1 MYLRGSKFN
10 YTKKRRKSN
19 PFFTLILL
27 VLIGGALYVNQ
38 VVVPKTPPLFLPTP
52 TPTRSPESFLQEAQ
66 EFVDK
71 GQYVKAIESYQAALE
86 VSPNNANLY
95 QTIAQLQIYLSHF
108 DDAIENLG
116 NALVINPTNNN
127 VLAMRGYA
135 LGRKGNYAEAETLL
149 EQVLAAE
156 PGNGLANAYM
166 AEILALRSEE
176 PLGGSE
182 MVQRAIEYSRVAVN
196 AAPDL
201 MESHRSRGIV
211 LEYTQNYA
219 EAVTEFQSAIEKNKY
234 VSDLYVYLGNNYR
247 NTQNP
252 AEAVKAYTEGIRLN
266 PDDYY
271 PFYALSRTYLGLGD
285 YANAV
290 LMGEQAIERN
300 ETMTRLYGSLG
311 VIFYNLEK
319 YPQAIENLSL
329 VVNGGRSKNGQPI
342 EAMKKDN
349 LPGSEYYTSLAFAY
363 VKTNNCTQ
371 AIPIANKVI
380 NEILTD
386 TIALGNAQEVLTM
399 CEAIASGNTD
409 IRTPSPAP

>member
-10 YTKKRRKSN
+10 YTKRRRKSN
-19 PFFTLILL
+19 PFLIAILL
-27 VLIGGALYVNQ
+27 VLIAGAFYVNQ
-38 VVVPKTPPLFLPTP
+38 VIVPQTPPLFLPTL
-52 TPTRSPESFLQEAQ
+52 TPTRSPDSIIQEAQ
-66 EFVDK
+66 TFASK
-71 GQYVKAIESYQAALE
+71 GQYVQAIEAYQAALK
-86 VSPNNANLY
+86 VAPTNGGIY
-95 QTIAQLQIYLSHF
+95 QTIAQLQIYLHHY

-116 NALVINPTNNN
+116 NALVINPTNYTAQ
-127 VLAMRGYA
+127 AMRGYA
-135 LGRKGNYAEAETLL
+135 LGRKGNYAEAETQL

-156 PGNGLANAYM
+156 PANGLANAYM

-176 PLGGSE
+176 PLGGPE
-182 MVQRAIEYSRVAVN
+182 MLQRAIEYSRVAIN
-196 AAPDL
+196 NTPDL

-211 LEYTQNYA
+211 LEYTQNYS
-219 EAVTEFQSAIEKNKY
+219 EAVTEFQAAIKMNKF

-290 LMGEQAIERN
+290 LMGQEAIKRN

-311 VIFYNLEK
+311 VIYYNLEK
-319 YPQAIENLSL
+319 YPQAIENLNL
-329 VVNGGRSKNGQPI
+329 VVNGGTSANGQPI
-342 EAMKKDN
+342 EAMKLAN
-349 LPGSEYYTSLAFAY
+349 WPVSEYYTSLAFAY
-363 VKTNNCTQ
+363 AKTNDCAR
-371 AIPIANKVI
+371 AIPIANKVSS
-380 NEILTD
+380 EILTD
-386 TIALGNAQEVLTM
+386 TIALANAQAVLNT

-409 IRTPSPAP
+409 ILTPSPEP